1 MPAESGEPPAAGT
14 IFIGPNG
21 PWFPPPGSQWAR
33 AYVAAHWARL
43 TTGSLASGPGWGMRK
58 NTTATVYV
66 TAPRDAVLRACDPA
80 LLAAWNNEY
89 IGCSE
94 CVWIT
99 DVRNWGT
106 VGFSAMGGGGN
117 ASWMLTLTGLDGNRI
132 TKVEAEV
139 EEETGL
145 RHPTRWWR
153 TLTKRRRQKL
163 LRRNLDRMKGFAEA
177 DLPPVKDELKAGDLV
192 ALLNVYTA
200 QFGSFTTLLWQVPA
214 LGLTAQAFLMTIVLG
229 AASPSISNG
238 ARYAAAGLSI
248 IVALAAIY
256 LMHDQRARAINHAEL
271 AKRISYR
278 LSLTNKVLGG
288 SFGLDDAVPK
298 QGTDAQN
305 VWTTN
310 HVIYAGW
317 QLCMALFA
325 IVDVLVIISISFPA
339 LRWWFT

>member
-1 MPAESGEPPAAGT
+1 
-14 IFIGPNG
+14 
-21 PWFPPPGSQWAR
+21 
-33 AYVAAHWARL
+33 
-43 TTGSLASGPGWGMRK
+43 MRK
-58 NTTATVYV
+58 TTAATIYVY
-66 TAPRDAVLRACDPA
+66 APRETVFRFASDPA
-80 LLAAWNNEY
+80 LLTAWNNE
-89 IGCSE
+89 CVE
-94 CVWIT
+94 CVECLRYW
-99 DVRNWGT
+99 DGRDRNIVIFSGT
-106 VGFSAMGGGGN
+106 AAGGGGV
-117 ASWMLTLTGLDGNRI
+117 SWELTLTGLGGDRI
-132 TKVEAEV
+132 TRVEATV
-139 EEETGL
+139 EEETSL
-145 RHPTRWWR
+145 RRPVRWWR
-153 TLTKRRRQKL
+153 TVTAQRRRKL

-177 DLPPVKDELKAGDLV
+177 SLPEVEDELKASDMV
-192 ALLNVYTA
+192 ALLSVYTT

-229 AASPSISNG
+229 AAAPSISNG

-325 IVDVLVIISISFPA
+325 IVDALVIISISFPV
-339 LRWWFT
+339 LRSLFT

>member
-1 MPAESGEPPAAGT
+1 
-14 IFIGPNG
+14 
-21 PWFPPPGSQWAR
+21 
-33 AYVAAHWARL
+33 
-43 TTGSLASGPGWGMRK
+43 MRK
-58 NTTATVYV
+58 TTTATVYIS
-66 TAPRDAVLRACDPA
+66 APRDAVLRACDPA

-89 IGCSE
+89 IGCAE
-94 CVWIT
+94 CFRIA
-99 DVRNWGT
+99 DDSNWDA
-106 VGFSAMGGGGN
+106 VGFSGIGCGGGD
-117 ASWMLTLTGLDGNRI
+117 ASWLLTLTGLDGNRI
-132 TKVEAEV
+132 KVEAEV

-145 RHPTRWWR
+145 RHPVRWWR
-153 TLTKRRRQKL
+153 ILTKRRRQKL

-177 DLPPVKDELKAGDLV
+177 DPPPVEDELKAGDMV
-192 ALLNVYTA
+192 ALLSVYTT

-229 AASPSISNG
+229 AASSSISNG

-317 QLCMALFA
+317 QICMALFA
-325 IVDVLVIISISFPA
+325 VVDALVIISISFPA
-339 LRWWFT
+339 LSSWFT

>member
-1 MPAESGEPPAAGT
+1 
-14 IFIGPNG
+14 
-21 PWFPPPGSQWAR
+21 
-33 AYVAAHWARL
+33 
-43 TTGSLASGPGWGMRK
+43 MRK
-58 NTTATVYV
+58 TTTATVYV
-66 TAPRDAVLRACDPA
+66 TAPCDTVLSFARDPA
-80 LLAAWNNEY
+80 LIASWNNEY
-89 IGCSE
+89 IGCAE
-94 CVWIT
+94 CF
-99 DVRNWGT
+99 RNSHDSDRETVSFCGT
-106 VGFSAMGGGGN
+106 ASGGGD
-117 ASWMLTLTGLDGNRI
+117 ASWTLTLTGLDGNRI
-132 TKVEAEV
+132 TRVDAEV
-139 EEETGL
+139 EEETAL
-145 RHPTRWWR
+145 RRPVRWWR
-153 TLTKRRRQKL
+153 TVTDRRRRTL
-163 LRRNLDRMKGFAEA
+163 LMGNLDRLKGFAEA
-177 DLPPVKDELKAGDLV
+177 NPPQIEDELKAGDMV
-192 ALLNVYTA
+192 ALLSVYTT

-229 AASPSISNG
+229 AASSSISNG
-238 ARYAAAGLSI
+238 ARYASAGLSI

-317 QLCMALFA
+317 QICMALFA

-339 LRWWFT
+339 LRSLFT

>member
-1 MPAESGEPPAAGT
+1 
-14 IFIGPNG
+14 
-21 PWFPPPGSQWAR
+21 
-33 AYVAAHWARL
+33 
-43 TTGSLASGPGWGMRK
+43 MRK
-58 NTTATVYV
+58 TATATVYV
-66 TAPRDAVLRACDPA
+66 NAPRETVLSFASDTA

-89 IGCSE
+89 IE
-94 CVWIT
+94 CAECFRNSHGSDT
-99 DVRNWGT
+99 DTVSFCGT
-106 VGFSAMGGGGN
+106 ASGGGD
-117 ASWMLTLTGLDGNRI
+117 ASWTLTLTGLDGNRI
-132 TKVEAEV
+132 TRVDAEV
-139 EEETGL
+139 EEETGV
-145 RHPTRWWR
+145 RRPVRWWR
-153 TLTKRRRQKL
+153 TLTDRRRRKL
-163 LRRNLDRMKGFAEA
+163 LMGNLDRLKGFAEA
-177 DLPPVKDELKAGDLV
+177 NPSQVEDDLKAGDMV
-192 ALLNVYTA
+192 ALLSVYTT

-229 AASPSISNG
+229 AASSSISNG

-278 LSLTNKVLGG
+278 LSLTKVLGG

-317 QLCMALFA
+317 QICMALFA
-325 IVDVLVIISISFPA
+325 IVDALVIISISFPA
-339 LRWWFT
+339 LRSLFT